1 MRFDVFTEKQ
11 SLAVSPV
18 DRFAGLVV
26 EVGVPRGWEPFD
38 SAVGARVWVCCVD
51 SRIDVFGA
59 NAVLTMHR
67 VEAALEPAH
76 VFAMLVEQQLQ
87 SVPGCS
93 EPRRELT
100 AATEGAGVTGLL
112 AMQIAHALGT
122 IDSASQSRI
131 ITAEQETLIAQ
142 LTVTALH
149 DSPVDRAHIWLAV
162 HQGAAV
168 AGAASDDR
176 HRDAPVT
183 TTRDGD

>member
-1 MRFDVFTEKQ
+1 MRFDEFIDEQ
-11 SLAVSPV
+11 AVAVLPV

-26 EVGVPRGWEPFD
+26 EVAVPRGWEPFD
-38 SAVGARVWVCCVD
+38 SATGARVWVWPAD
-51 SRIDVFGA
+51 PSIDVFGA

-67 VEAALEPAH
+67 VEAALNPGE
-76 VFAMLVEQQLQ
+76 VFAMLAEQQLH
-87 SVPGCS
+87 SVPGCT
-93 EPRRELT
+93 ELRRELT

-112 AMQIAHALGT
+112 AMRIAHELGT

-149 DSPVDRAHIWLAV
+149 DSPVDRAHIWLSV

-168 AGAASDDR
+168 AGATSQDR
-176 HRDAPVT
+176 HRNAPLT
-183 TTRDGD
+183 TTRGRD